1 MRNNWRKITPQY
13 SNGNWRILWD
23 AIIRE
28 AMEDTIFLL
37 VKATIQTA
45 YPQVHD
51 AITEIQ
57 REATCTISDTRKVK
71 IKKLEFMDYKLK
83 S

>member
-1 MRNNWRKITPQY
+1 
-13 SNGNWRILWD
+13 
-23 AIIRE
+23 
-28 AMEDTIFLL
+28 MEDTIFLL
-37 VKATIQTA
+37 VKATIQTSHL
-45 YPQVHD
+45 QVHD